1 MGEGLDLPQADASMR
16 ATSSTW
22 AASPWPLPAPP
33 APSWPCSHHSLP
45 SGHAALLLVL
55 GNFCCPCCHR
65 TFAHA
70 ALSDCFTVL
79 SSLKQVSCYLFI
91 QIALPWGNIP
101 QYLQIKSF
109 YPLVL
114 KCPSDHSYKFTS
126 VSQCYI
132 SSPPC
137 NLAIFVIIIT
147 HTFRIP
153 FLCPALF

>member
-1 MGEGLDLPQADASMR
+1 MGLGAPYLVPLSISAQDPLCLCPSALLALLP
-16 ATSSTW
+16 W
-22 AASPWPLPAPP
+22 L
-33 APSWPCSHHSLP
+33 PCSIL
-45 SGHAALLLVL
+45 
-55 GNFCCPCCHR
+55 HR
-65 TFAHA
+65 PFAHA

-132 SSPPC
+132 SSPPR
-137 NLAIFVIIIT
+137 NLAIFVIIIA